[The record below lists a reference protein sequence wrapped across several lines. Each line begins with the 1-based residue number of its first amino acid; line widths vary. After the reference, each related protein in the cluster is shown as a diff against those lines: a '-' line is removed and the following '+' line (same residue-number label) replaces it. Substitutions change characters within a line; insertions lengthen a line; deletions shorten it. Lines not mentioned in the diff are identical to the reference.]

1 MHQLRV
7 NVKAM
12 KESRTT
18 ISSKTNTTQILLSDR
33 EVNYSAA
40 TSLSTR
46 DPQRLIA
53 LGKTTLLLF
62 FNSNYSSSDRMYF
75 PYINIDNEC

>member
-62 FNSNYSSSDRMYF
+62 FNSNA
-75 PYINIDNEC
+75 

>member
-53 LGKTTLLLF
+53 LGKTTIFLLMF
-62 FNSNYSSSDRMYF
+62 FNSNV
-75 PYINIDNEC
+75 

>member
-12 KESRTT
+12 KESRIT
-18 ISSKTNTTQILLSDR
+18 ISSKANTTQFLLSDR

-53 LGKTTLLLF
+53 LGKTTIFLLLF
-62 FNSNYSSSDRMYF
+62 FNSNV
-75 PYINIDNEC
+75 